1 MRSLLLNK
9 YLWAL
14 TLGHFSI
21 DLYSGAMPVV
31 LAALA
36 GSMNLSFEEIGLVS
50 ALYTL
55 CSSVSQPLFG
65 YLSDRYG
72 GRGFATVGLVWMSV
86 LQGAIGFV
94 PDFNTLLVLAPL
106 AGFGSAAFHPQ
117 GASSAN
123 IASGERKTAGM
134 AIFLL
139 GGNGGFAVGPL
150 VAGLIIG
157 GIALTGSL
165 VLPGVGV
172 HGTAVIA
179 LFGLIIAP
187 VLFMITKSAAGR
199 PASEMPAHAAT
210 RVVYNKAFSKLAIL
224 ALMLV
229 ATLRAWAQSSVSLY
243 VPPFFMSSASM
254 TLAEASRISSV
265 ILASLACGTFV
276 GGFLSDRLDGRLV
289 MVLSF
294 VVSAPATIALF
305 MLQGVNTYLAAV
317 VLGFTLGSAWP
328 PTLVLAQSLFPRH
341 AGIGS
346 GLALGFVF
354 AMGGLGNYVT
364 GFLAERYG
372 LLNSLLLL
380 AALPV
385 LAAVFTFGL
394 PSHRAVARGAQVARA
409 APEIP
414 VAEPA
419 GTPGR

>member
-9 YLWAL
+9 FLWAL

-21 DLYSGAMPVV
+21 DLYAGAMPVV

-36 GSMNLSFEEIGLVS
+36 GSMRLSFEQIGLVS

-55 CSSVSQPLFG
+55 CSSVSQPFFG

-72 GRGFATVGLVWMSV
+72 GRGFASVGLVWMSL

-94 PDFNTLLVLAPL
+94 PDFNTLLWLAPL

-139 GGNGGFAVGPL
+139 GGNGGFAIGPL

-157 GIALTGSL
+157 GIALTGSV
-165 VLPGVGV
+165 VLPGMGV

-179 LFGLIIAP
+179 LFGLLVAP
-187 VLFMITKSAAGR
+187 VLFVITRSTSGGPALATAA
-199 PASEMPAHAAT
+199 PAGG
-210 RVVYNKAFSKLAIL
+210 RVVYNKAFTKLAIV
-224 ALMLV
+224 ALMII
-229 ATLRAWAQSSVSLY
+229 ATLRAWVQSSISLY
-243 VPPFFMSSASM
+243 VPPFFMSSAAM
-254 TLAEASRISSV
+254 TLAEASRISTL
-265 ILASLACGTFV
+265 ILASLALGTFV
-276 GGFLSDRLDGRLV
+276 GGFLSDKLDGRLV

-294 VVSAPATIALF
+294 IVSAPAVVALF
-305 MLQGVNTYLAAV
+305 MFQGANTYLAAM
-317 VLGFTLGSAWP
+317 VLGFSLGSAWP
-328 PTLVLAQSLFPRH
+328 PTLVLAQALFPRH

-364 GFLAERYG
+364 GYLAERFG

-380 AALPV
+380 AALPA
-385 LAAVFTFGL
+385 LAAIFTFLL
-394 PSHRAVARGAQVARA
+394 PSHKSVARGAQIARLG
-409 APEIP
+409 PDIP
-414 VAEPA
+414 GAEPV
-419 GTPGR
+419 GTTGR

>member
-9 YLWAL
+9 YLWSL

-21 DLYSGAMPVV
+21 DLYAGAMPVV

-36 GSMNLSFEEIGLVS
+36 GSMHLSFEQVGLVS

-55 CSSVSQPLFG
+55 CSSVSQPFFG
-65 YLSDRYG
+65 YLSDRFG
-72 GRGFATVGLVWMSV
+72 GRSFASIGLVWMSI

-94 PDFNTLLVLAPL
+94 PDYPTLLVLAPL

-150 VAGLIIG
+150 IAGLIIG
-157 GIALTGSL
+157 GMALTGSL
-165 VLPGVGV
+165 VLPGMGT

-179 LFGLIIAP
+179 IFGLLIAP
-187 VLFMITKSAAGR
+187 VLFFISRSSATAASAQRLPHAG
-199 PASEMPAHAAT
+199 A
-210 RVVYNKAFSKLAIL
+210 RVSTNKAFSKFAII

-229 ATLRAWAQSSVSLY
+229 ATLRAWEQSSVSLY
-243 VPPFFMSSASM
+243 VPPFFMSSAAM
-254 TLAEASRISSV
+254 TLAEASRVSAL
-265 ILASLACGTFV
+265 ILGSLALGTFF
-276 GGFLSDRLDGRLV
+276 GGFLSDHVDGRVV
-289 MVLSF
+289 MVISF
-294 VVSAPATIALF
+294 LISAPATIALF
-305 MLQGVNTYLAAV
+305 TAQGTNTYLAAV
-317 VLGFTLGSAWP
+317 VLGISLGSAWP
-328 PTLVLAQSLFPRH
+328 PTLVLAQALFPRH

-364 GFLAERYG
+364 GFLAERIG
-372 LLNSLLLL
+372 LLNSLLVLAALPLL
-380 AALPV
+380 AAL
-385 LAAVFTFGL
+385 FTFAL
-394 PSHRAVARGAQVARA
+394 PSHKAVARGAQIARA
-409 APEIP
+409 GAD
-414 VAEPA
+414 VVSAEPV
-419 GTPGR
+419 RS